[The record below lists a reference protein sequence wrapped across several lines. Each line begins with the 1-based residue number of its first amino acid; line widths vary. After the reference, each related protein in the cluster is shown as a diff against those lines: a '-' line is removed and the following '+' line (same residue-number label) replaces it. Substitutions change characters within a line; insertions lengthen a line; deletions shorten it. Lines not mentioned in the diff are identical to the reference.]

1 MSYFGNAVSDF
12 FTSIWNFFKE
22 FFTLIGDLF
31 SSIGKLADALK
42 FFDTEVSTLAQDMQ
56 AGNFHGVRI
65 LEIMATIK
73 YLVGSTPFNIL
84 FALILISFFMI
95 VVPLIGRF
103 IKFFKSI
110 NFVALFGD
118 ALETLKSLL

>member
-1 MSYFGNAVSDF
+1 MSYFGNAIADF

-31 SSIGKLADALK
+31 SSIEKLADALE
-42 FFDTEVSTLAQDMQ
+42 FFDKEITTLAQDMQ

-84 FALILISFFMI
+84 FALIMISFFMI

-103 IKFFKSI
+103 IRFFKSI
-110 NFVALFGD
+110 NFVGLFGD
-118 ALETLKSLL
+118 ALEILKSLL